1 MLRMLGGWVC
11 GLKSECPS
19 RWAFL
24 SSPTVCSR
32 SWHVDGASVGPWLS
46 DFQLGRFRQG
56 HVPLSSGIFH
66 AFPAQGWEELPTGT
80 VHSSHTYLIAIH
92 PSPAWTRL
100 TSRAFQSIDVESWIL
115 LRKKKYYFHLQ
126 PLEGFESASWFYYCQ
141 QTDFKNKNRKLI
153 IDGMKVCQ
161 DEGQAYDIKWDP
173 YTGKPVANVCHWKFW
188 KVAGRG
194 TMFRL
199 YRNASIHSSSFSKSC
214 FQQGKHHFHT
224 ISNFLCV

>member
-19 RWAFL
+19 RWTFL

-32 SWHVDGASVGPWLS
+32 SWHVDSASVGPWLS

-66 AFPAQGWEELPTGT
+66 AFPAQRWEEFPTGT

-115 LRKKKYYFHLQ
+115 LGKKILLPPAAFRRIWKCIVILLL
-126 PLEGFESASWFYYCQ
+126 PANR
-141 QTDFKNKNRKLI
+141 FKNKNCKLF

-173 YTGKPVANVCHWKFW
+173 YTGKPVANVCHLKFW

-199 YRNASIHSSSFSKSC
+199 YHNASVHSSSFSKSC
-214 FQQGKHHFHT
+214 FQQGKHHSHT